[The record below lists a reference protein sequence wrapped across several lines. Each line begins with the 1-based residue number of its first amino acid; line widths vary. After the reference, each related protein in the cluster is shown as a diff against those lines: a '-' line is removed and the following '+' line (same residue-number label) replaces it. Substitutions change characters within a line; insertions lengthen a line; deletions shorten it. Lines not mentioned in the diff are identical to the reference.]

1 MSRDWQTDFADIATA
16 CGKVTRFTAGMDR
29 DAFFGDDRTFHA
41 VIHCLLIV
49 GEAAKHI
56 PDDVRQRMPSIE
68 WRKIAGMRDFLA
80 HVYFAINND
89 IVWDVIQT
97 KVPELLRALEA
108 FQNEDSV
115 DP

>member
-1 MSRDWQTDFADIATA
+1 MSRNWQTYLADITRA
-16 CGKVTRFTAGMDR
+16 CEKVTQFTAGMDR
-29 DAFFGDDRTFHA
+29 EAFFGDDRTFHA

-56 PDDVRQRMPSIE
+56 PDDVRQRMPDIE
-68 WRKIAGMRDFLA
+68 WRRIAGMRDFLA
-80 HVYFAINND
+80 HVYFAINNN

-97 KVPELLRALEA
+97 KVPELLRAVEA
-108 FQNEDSV
+108 FEKENSV

>member
-1 MSRDWQTDFADIATA
+1 MSREWRAYLADIATA
-16 CGKVTRFTAGMDR
+16 CEEVTRFTAGMDR
-29 DAFFGDDRTFHA
+29 ETFFGDDRTFHA

-56 PDDVRQRMPSIE
+56 PEDARQRMPGIE
-68 WRKIAGMRDFLA
+68 WRKIAGMRGFLA

-89 IVWDVIQT
+89 IVWDVIET
-97 KVPELLRALEA
+97 KVPELLRAVEA
-108 FQNEDSV
+108 YQNEDSV